1 MQRSCL
7 FETATSLG
15 RPPMS
20 MAADGSVDAQL
31 RCMRALIAPN
41 AKAGIF
47 VQQFDMT
54 EPYPAEKIQ
63 LIRNRSR

>member
-20 MAADGSVDAQL
+20 MAADGLVDAQL

-41 AKAGIF
+41 AAKQEF
-47 VQQFDMT
+47 LCSSST
-54 EPYPAEKIQ
+54 
-63 LIRNRSR
+63 